1 MNLIPSVIRKEPGK
15 RPTAV
20 RIARTLGLLPGL
32 LLTLPAAVHAQFT
45 YRTNHGT
52 ITITGYTGSGGAVV
66 IPSSTNGYPV
76 ASIGDSAFGA
86 NAGLTSI
93 TIPDSVTSLE

>member
-32 LLTLPAAVHAQFT
+32 LLTLPAAVQAQFT

-52 ITITGYTGSGGAVV
+52 IAKMLRKRTCLTAPKPELGAAVFCV
-66 IPSSTNGYPV
+66 GR
-76 ASIGDSAFGA
+76 ASLP
-86 NAGLTSI
+86 AG
-93 TIPDSVTSLE
+93 